1 MYMYVVTSCDKGVF
15 VFVVSSLENDLR
27 QVQQL
32 HGYKHIEL
40 QLVSDSARLLVL
52 PASLAVFRLV
62 LLSFRVVLLSFRLVL
77 LSFRLVLLSCRLVP
91 LSAQLL

>member
-40 QLVSDSARLLVL
+40 QLVSDSARF
-52 PASLAVFRLV
+52 AVIQARPT
-62 LLSFRVVLLSFRLVL
+62 LSQVAVVLLSCEPVLLTFELVL
-77 LSFRLVLLSCRLVP
+77 LFVKLLTWLVCCV
-91 LSAQLL
+91 